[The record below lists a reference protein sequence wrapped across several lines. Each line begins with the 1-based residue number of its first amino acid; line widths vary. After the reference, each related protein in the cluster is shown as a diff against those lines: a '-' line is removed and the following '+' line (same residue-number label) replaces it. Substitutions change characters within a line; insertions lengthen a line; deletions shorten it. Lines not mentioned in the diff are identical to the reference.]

1 MKRFDRL
8 EVEHTGIKEQ
18 FGKKTLSFVDFDDQH
33 YQLISDE
40 LDKGIESGTPW
51 QNGPVPLEY
60 AITGLGPVF
69 IRIANFSFFKE
80 VLEKVLLFK
89 EVAQEGEF
97 YLFEVNKGGNGASVI
112 VEHNTVL
119 PEAQQGFGTVHHAAF
134 RVEDR
139 CIRRMD

>member
-1 MKRFDRL
+1 MNL
-8 EVEHTGIKEQ
+8 IKESNQ
-18 FGKKTLSFVDFDDQH
+18 VHHGKK
-33 YQLISDE
+33 
-40 LDKGIESGTPW
+40 
-51 QNGPVPLEY
+51 GPVPLEY

-97 YLFEVNKGGNGASVI
+97 YLFEVNEGGNGASVI

-119 PEAQQGFGTVHHAAF
+119 PEARQGFGTVHHACIP
-134 RVEDR
+134 RRRSR
-139 CIRRMD
+139 CIRRMDRENQ